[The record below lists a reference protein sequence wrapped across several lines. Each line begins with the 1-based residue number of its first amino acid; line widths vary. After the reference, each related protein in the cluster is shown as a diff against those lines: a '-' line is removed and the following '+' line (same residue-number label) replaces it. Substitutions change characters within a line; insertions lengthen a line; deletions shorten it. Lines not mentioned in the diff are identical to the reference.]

1 MGPERRAT
9 ILAPATLFE
18 QAEKW
23 ESLSGGTTTNHQR
36 YDRDAFSQPASNLS
50 FEERSSFSI
59 GNGLFRKLWVLGPG
73 PIENDDFRPS
83 FVDSMPWLISEFLR
97 RYLPSRH
104 PRPGFRT
111 QFPRDLAR
119 W

>member
-1 MGPERRAT
+1 MILRPCRWLRGGQIAYFKCKSQMRVKALFPLLLVAALLISAMGPERRAS

-23 ESLSGGTTTNHQR
+23 ESLSGGTTTNRQR

-59 GNGLFRKLWVLGPG
+59 GNGHF
-73 PIENDDFRPS
+73 
-83 FVDSMPWLISEFLR
+83 
-97 RYLPSRH
+97 
-104 PRPGFRT
+104 
-111 QFPRDLAR
+111 Q
-119 W
+119 